1 MSILIVN
8 DWVEYNTLK
17 KLLNTSD
24 GNLASHIKTLE
35 GKAYLEV
42 KKQFVNRKP
51 QTTYRA
57 TETGR
62 TAFQS
67 HLDALEALLR
77 RHDSNDDKK

>member
-1 MSILIVN
+1 MSILLVN

-17 KLLNTSD
+17 KLLKTSD

-35 GKAYLEV
+35 GKEYLEV
-42 KKQFVNRKP
+42 RKQFVNRKP
-51 QTTYRA
+51 QTTYRV
-57 TETGR
+57 TEAGR

-77 RHDSNDDKK
+77 RHDDDE

>member
-1 MSILIVN
+1 MSILMVN

-17 KLLNTSD
+17 KLLKTSD

-35 GKAYLEV
+35 GKEYLEV
-42 KKQFVNRKP
+42 RKQFVNRKP
-51 QTTYRA
+51 QTTYRVTPA
-57 TETGR
+57 GR

-77 RHDSNDDKK
+77 RHGEDDTK